1 MNVFVLIPVF
11 NRLEHTRRV
20 VASLRAQSI
29 ADKLRIIVV
38 NDGSTDGTAEYL
50 QSQHDVVEIRGDGN
64 LWWGGAIEQGLKH
77 VLPSCGAEDYILFLN
92 NDTWFGDHY
101 IETLVQT
108 SKENGEAAVGSVIHE
123 EGRDPPL
130 VSIGAKVNVNRLA
143 VWDLLSE
150 LSETEK
156 RSPNRQYR
164 VDALSGRG
172 TLYPAGLFKKYG
184 GMRPS
189 LLPHYMADYEIAM
202 RFARAGVPLV
212 VSSEAIVYSPPVYGN
227 DASSLS
233 WRKRLFGRRSAH
245 NVFQRLI
252 FYSLVGSPLQRI
264 TAPLRMAYF
273 SCSRTFSTWRLLA
286 KRKEGTI

>member
-1 MNVFVLIPVF
+1 MIVYVLIPVF
-11 NRLEHTRRV
+11 NRLEHTKRV

-29 ADKLRIIVV
+29 AAKLRIIVV
-38 NDGSTDGTAEYL
+38 NDSSTDGTAEYL
-50 QSQHDVVEIRGDGN
+50 QSQGDVVEIRGDGN
-64 LWWGGAIEQGLKH
+64 LWWGGAIEEGLKH
-77 VLPSCGAEDYILFLN
+77 VLPSCQAEDYILFLN

-101 IETLVQT
+101 IETLVRT
-108 SKENGEAAVGSVIHE
+108 SKENGDAAVGSVIHE

-130 VSIGAKVNVNRLA
+130 VSIGAKVNINRLA
-143 VWDLLSE
+143 VWDVLSE
-150 LSETEK
+150 LNETEK
-156 RSPNRQYR
+156 RSPNSQYR

-172 TLYPAGLFKKYG
+172 TLYPAPLFRKYG

-212 VSSEAIVYSPPVYGN
+212 VSSKAIVYSPPVYGN

-252 FYSLVGSPLQRI
+252 FYSLVGSPVQRI
-264 TAPLRMAYF
+264 TAPIRMAYF
-273 SCSRTFSTWRLLA
+273 SCSRAFSTWRSLA